1 MLIRYCAIIFGCLA
15 LGELIVY
22 LTGIHFPSSI
32 IGMILLT
39 LFLHLGWIKL
49 HWVKA
54 FSDMLISH
62 LGLFFVPPSVAIL
75 AYFDLIA
82 KNFWSISVAIVVSTI
97 IVMVVTGHVYQFI
110 RKRTKHHHDH
120 ENICF
125 LFLVFCY

>member
-62 LGLFFVPPSVAIL
+62 LGLL

-120 ENICF
+120 ENI
-125 LFLVFCY
+125 

>member
-1 MLIRYCAIIFGCLA
+1 LRNHYPMLIRYCAIIFGCLA

-120 ENICF
+120 ENI
-125 LFLVFCY
+125 

>member
-32 IGMILLT
+32 IEMILLT

-120 ENICF
+120 ENI
-125 LFLVFCY
+125 

>member
-82 KNFWSISVAIVVSTI
+82 KNFWSISVAIVVSTL
-97 IVMVVTGHVYQFI
+97 IVMVVTGHVYQFV
-110 RKRTKHHHDH
+110 RKRTKHHH
-120 ENICF
+120 ENVNI
-125 LFLVFCY
+125 

>member
-110 RKRTKHHHDH
+110 RKRTKHHHGP
-120 ENICF
+120 ENI
-125 LFLVFCY
+125 

>member
-49 HWVKA
+49 HWFKA

-120 ENICF
+120 ENI
-125 LFLVFCY
+125 

>member
-39 LFLHLGWIKL
+39 LFLRLGWIKL

-82 KNFWSISVAIVVSTI
+82 KDFWSISVAIVVSTI
-97 IVMVVTGHVYQFI
+97 IVMVVTGRVYQFI

-120 ENICF
+120 ENI
-125 LFLVFCY
+125 

>member
-110 RKRTKHHHDH
+110 RKRTKHHHNH
-120 ENICF
+120 ENI
-125 LFLVFCY
+125 

>member
-22 LTGIHFPSSI
+22 LTGIHFPTSI

-120 ENICF
+120 ENI
-125 LFLVFCY
+125 

>member
-39 LFLHLGWIKL
+39 FFLHLGWIKL

-110 RKRTKHHHDH
+110 RKRTKHHHGH
-120 ENICF
+120 ENI
-125 LFLVFCY
+125 

>member
-39 LFLHLGWIKL
+39 LFLHLDWIKL

-120 ENICF
+120 ENI
-125 LFLVFCY
+125 

>member
-15 LGELIVY
+15 LGELIVH

-54 FSDMLISH
+54 FSDMLIS
-62 LGLFFVPPSVAIL
+62 
-75 AYFDLIA
+75 FDVIA
-82 KNFWSISVAIVVSTI
+82 KNFWSISVAIVVSTL
-97 IVMVVTGHVYQFI
+97 IVMVVTGHVYQFV
-110 RKRTKHHHDH
+110 RKRTKHHHEN
-120 ENICF
+120 ENI
-125 LFLVFCY
+125 

>member
-39 LFLHLGWIKL
+39 LFRLLGWIKL

-82 KNFWSISVAIVVSTI
+82 KNFWSISVAIVVSTM

-120 ENICF
+120 ENI
-125 LFLVFCY
+125 

>member
-15 LGELIVY
+15 LGELIVH

-62 LGLFFVPPSVAIL
+62 LGLFFVPPSVAIF

-82 KNFWSISVAIVVSTI
+82 KNFWSISVAIVVSTL
-97 IVMVVTGHVYQFI
+97 IVMVVTGHVYQFV
-110 RKRTKHHHDH
+110 RKRTKHHHEN
-120 ENICF
+120 ENI
-125 LFLVFCY
+125 

>member
-1 MLIRYCAIIFGCLA
+1 MLIRYCAIIFGCLV

-82 KNFWSISVAIVVSTI
+82 KNFWSISAAIVGSTL

-110 RKRTKHHHDH
+110 RKRTKHHHEH
-120 ENICF
+120 ENI
-125 LFLVFCY
+125 

>member
-39 LFLHLGWIKL
+39 RFLHLGWIKL

-120 ENICF
+120 ENI
-125 LFLVFCY
+125 

>member
-110 RKRTKHHHDH
+110 RKRTKHHHEH
-120 ENICF
+120 ENRH
-125 LFLVFCY
+125 

>member
-22 LTGIHFPSSI
+22 LTGIHFPSSM

-120 ENICF
+120 ENI
-125 LFLVFCY
+125 

>member
-15 LGELIVY
+15 FGELIVY

-120 ENICF
+120 ENI
-125 LFLVFCY
+125 

>member
-22 LTGIHFPSSI
+22 LTGIHFPTSI

-82 KNFWSISVAIVVSTI
+82 KNFWSISAAIVLSTI

-110 RKRTKHHHDH
+110 RKRTKQHHDH
-120 ENICF
+120 ENI
-125 LFLVFCY
+125 

>member
-1 MLIRYCAIIFGCLA
+1 MLIRYWAIIFGCLA
-15 LGELIVY
+15 LGEILVY

-54 FSDMLISH
+54 ISDLLMAN

-82 KNFWSISVAIVVSTI
+82 TNFWSISIAILLSTVL
-97 IVMVVTGHVYQFI
+97 VMVVTGHIYQFM
-110 RKRTKHHHDH
+110 RKRTKHHSN
-120 ENICF
+120 ENI
-125 LFLVFCY
+125 

>member
-82 KNFWSISVAIVVSTI
+82 KNFWSISVAILVSTL
-97 IVMVVTGHVYQFI
+97 IVMVITGHVYQFV
-110 RKRTKHHHDH
+110 RKRTKHHHEH
-120 ENICF
+120 ENI
-125 LFLVFCY
+125 

>member
-82 KNFWSISVAIVVSTI
+82 KNFWSISAAIVLSTI

-110 RKRTKHHHDH
+110 RKRTKKHH
-120 ENICF
+120 ENI
-125 LFLVFCY
+125 

>member
-97 IVMVVTGHVYQFI
+97 IVMAVTGHVYQFI

-120 ENICF
+120 ENI
-125 LFLVFCY
+125 

>member
-97 IVMVVTGHVYQFI
+97 IVMVVTGHIYQFI

-120 ENICF
+120 ENI
-125 LFLVFCY
+125 

>member
-49 HWVKA
+49 YWVKA

-82 KNFWSISVAIVVSTI
+82 KNFWSISVAIVVSTL

-120 ENICF
+120 ENI
-125 LFLVFCY
+125 

>member
-39 LFLHLGWIKL
+39 LFRHLGWIKL

-120 ENICF
+120 ENI
-125 LFLVFCY
+125 

>member
-82 KNFWSISVAIVVSTI
+82 KNFWSISVAILVSTL
-97 IVMVVTGHVYQFI
+97 IVMVVTGHVYQFV
-110 RKRTKHHHDH
+110 RKRTKHHQEN
-120 ENICF
+120 ENI
-125 LFLVFCY
+125 

>member
-39 LFLHLGWIKL
+39 LFLHLCWIKL

-120 ENICF
+120 ENI
-125 LFLVFCY
+125 

>member
-1 MLIRYCAIIFGCLA
+1 MLIRYSAIIFGCLA

-32 IGMILLT
+32 IGMIVLT

-120 ENICF
+120 ENI
-125 LFLVFCY
+125 

>member
-120 ENICF
+120 ENI
-125 LFLVFCY
+125 

>member
-1 MLIRYCAIIFGCLA
+1 MLIIYCAIIFGCLA

-120 ENICF
+120 ENI
-125 LFLVFCY
+125 

>member
-32 IGMILLT
+32 IGMIVLT

-120 ENICF
+120 ENI
-125 LFLVFCY
+125 

>member
-1 MLIRYCAIIFGCLA
+1 MLIRYCAIIFGCLF

-120 ENICF
+120 ENI
-125 LFLVFCY
+125 

>member
-15 LGELIVY
+15 LGELVVY

-32 IGMILLT
+32 IGMLILT

-54 FSDMLISH
+54 ISDLLIAN

-82 KNFWSISVAIVVSTI
+82 SNFWSISIAVVASTF
-97 IVMVVTGHVYQFI
+97 IVMVVTGHIYQFL
-110 RKRTKHHHDH
+110 RKKTKHQ
-120 ENICF
+120 
-125 LFLVFCY
+125 